1 MHESSF
7 LLYTYCMFIYDVINT
22 LLAIVFLFNVALLL
36 PILRTVR
43 NNVQTFVYA
52 VNILTILLW
61 VVTMM
66 GYRSQN
72 EYFETWLRAL
82 YVAAIFIG
90 VTYMQFAFFYPLRMK
105 WTKYVLYTVYTLAFG
120 TAYLVTLTDTII
132 HHGSRSVVG
141 EPTIVFG
148 VLYPLYI
155 FIILVPFVAGFLR
168 HLYLIV
174 KHDTKITYLLTGY
187 FISANIAFVT
197 NLILPW
203 KGVFIVNWV
212 GQFFTV
218 VMVSFTTYSILKFN
232 VMNIRFFAVNV
243 GVTILSII
251 TFSQILFA
259 EGVKNVLISSIVF
272 FVSLVTGGYLVYL
285 SQNERNSLEHTLALN
300 NRIKKINTE
309 LASANEQLKS
319 LDTLKSEFISL
330 ASHQLR
336 SPLTVIKGYA
346 STLIDGVVGD
356 MNKEQSEIVRHIYSS
371 AQGLSSVVEDF
382 LNVTKIEQGGMQ
394 YIFESTDLKK
404 MVEDLVTDMK
414 LVATD
419 HQLTLSAKIDA
430 TKHYVV
436 MADTVKLRQVFLNVI
451 DNSIKY
457 TKEGTIQVTLANHHE
472 DHEIVFSVTDTGVG
486 LSEEA
491 KKKIFTKFGR
501 GEAGALN
508 SGGSGL
514 GLYLAQEVVK
524 AHGGRIVAESEGVN
538 KGATFSVYL
547 PVH

>member
-1 MHESSF
+1 MNLPF

-259 EGVKNVLISSIVF
+259 EGVKNVLVSSIVF

-419 HQLTLSAKIDA
+419 HQLTLRAQIDA

-436 MADTVKLRQVFLNVI
+436 MADTVKLRQVFLNII